1 MFQTGLSKHAYMEI
15 QTVLV
20 REGAM
25 AIMGKHFEHERIV
38 LGEERY
44 QGCTFINCE
53 LVYDGQPVQLL
64 DNTFADCHWS
74 FEGAAGST
82 LDFLI
87 ALCRDQ
93 PEIQAALAREL
104 GVSDDRIEP
113 DRAKAH

>member
-38 LGEERY
+38 LGGERY

-64 DNTFADCHWS
+64 DTNLPGIYPTGLAPYLPQKACRAYS
-74 FEGAAGST
+74 CGINNATAASQSP
-82 LDFLI
+82 
-87 ALCRDQ
+87 A
-93 PEIQAALAREL
+93 
-104 GVSDDRIEP
+104 
-113 DRAKAH
+113 